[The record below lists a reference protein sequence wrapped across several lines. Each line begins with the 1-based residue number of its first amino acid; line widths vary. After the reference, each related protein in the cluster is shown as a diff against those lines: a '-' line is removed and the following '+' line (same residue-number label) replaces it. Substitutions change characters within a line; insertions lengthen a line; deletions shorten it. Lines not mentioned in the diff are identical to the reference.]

1 MKHLVRI
8 VGTWWGRVLFPPVCT
23 GCRHIV
29 SQPGVLCAPCWA
41 QLRHIEQPWCAVLG
55 TPFEFDMG
63 AAAISPGALADP
75 PPFDR
80 ARSAVAYSGMARRL
94 VQSLKY
100 GDRTDLAPWMARWML
115 RAGAELL
122 PDADLIL
129 AVPLHR
135 RRFLFRRFNQSAEL
149 ARALA
154 WLTQKPFEAA
164 AVQRVRSTRQ
174 QVGLGL
180 AERQRNV
187 QGAFRVAEAGRSRI
201 KGRKVLVIDDV
212 YTTGATVSALAR
224 ALKRAGAARV
234 DVLTFAR
241 VLPGDF
247 RPDDGAT
254 IYGSTRDIPWLM

>member
-1 MKHLVRI
+1 MADRMLEIKHLVRRAGI
-8 VGTWWGRVLFPPVCT
+8 WCSRVMFPPVCA
-23 GCRHIV
+23 GCRRIV
-29 SQPGVLCAPCWA
+29 SQPGVLCATCWM
-41 QLRHIEQPWCAVLG
+41 QLRHIEHPWCAVLG
-55 TPFEFDMG
+55 TPFDFDMG
-63 AAAISPGALADP
+63 RGAVSAGAIADP

-80 ARSAVAYSGMARRL
+80 ARSAVSYTGTARRL

-100 GDRTDLAPWMARWML
+100 GDRTDLAPWMAQWML

-135 RRFLFRRFNQSAEL
+135 GRFWSRRFNQSAEL

-154 WLTQKPFEAA
+154 RLARKPFDAD
-164 AVQRVRSTRQ
+164 AVLRVRSTRQ

-180 AERQRNV
+180 TERQKNV
-187 QGAFRVAEAGRSRI
+187 QGAFRVSQSGRARI
-201 KGRKVLVIDDV
+201 RGRKVLVIDDV

-224 ALKRAGAARV
+224 VLRRAGAAQV

-247 RPDDGAT
+247 RPDEAAT
-254 IYGSTRDIPWLM
+254 I